1 MILALGF
8 LTAAM
13 LTLLF
18 LPAVWRRAQRLAR
31 RRLEMQLPLS
41 VDEIVAERD
50 QLRAG
55 FAVEQRRREQK
66 YEALLTARGEDAA
79 ELGRRASALA
89 DLAAAGDTLR
99 TDLSTL
105 AARGAETARL
115 LADTQAEAGALGIAL
130 YDSEGLR
137 ERREDVLRGLESAHQ
152 ILQITS
158 GQQHVALYELES
170 RLRQSE
176 TTLKATE
183 SKLQT
188 VSQEARKRAEENEIL
203 TTERDQGKAQALF
216 FQQRRDALQ
225 AELAALGE
233 IAAAQ
238 AKALAQ
244 GQQAMAG
251 AKADG
256 ARAAEAAAGY
266 ERRIASLEARHKEAL
281 ARAARALEQA
291 VARERESAL
300 RLEGTR
306 AEKAAVEGALQA
318 AREERSRLQ
327 RELSH
332 APEGGKARA
341 AAAGASADDE
351 ASLRRA
357 VSDLADRLLRLGGAP
372 AAAPVTPMPQLRGR
386 PKMPVEKVA
395 ADADPSAA

>member
-332 APEGGKARA
+332 APEGAKARG